1 MCEATSPIWFTAEES
16 CGTLNKKFIPKINTK
31 YQLLKSAHSATSWTQ
46 SSIRIRTF
54 CWTNC
59 HWETLYHPFIL
70 LTQTETLLICKPYTI
85 MHWKVTVPT
94 SYTAAIWSHSSKRH
108 CMLKGAQTSSFPLVI
123 VEQNSGKPELAIL
136 NTYHSRP
143 ITQTPLPVHVTVN
156 KLNVVFYW
164 NHSWAWRLQ
173 SPGNMSAQVP
183 L

>member
-16 CGTLNKKFIPKINTK
+16 CGTLNKKIIPKINTK

-46 SSIRIRTF
+46 SSIRTF

-70 LTQTETLLICKPYTI
+70 LTHTETLLICSKPYTI
-85 MHWKVTVPT
+85 MHRKVTVPK
-94 SYTAAIWSHSSKRH
+94 SYTAAIWTTRA
-108 CMLKGAQTSSFPLVI
+108 GYTEYIPF
-123 VEQNSGKPELAIL
+123 
-136 NTYHSRP
+136 P

-164 NHSWAWRLQ
+164 NRSWAWRLQ
-173 SPGNMSAQVP
+173 SPGK
-183 L
+183 